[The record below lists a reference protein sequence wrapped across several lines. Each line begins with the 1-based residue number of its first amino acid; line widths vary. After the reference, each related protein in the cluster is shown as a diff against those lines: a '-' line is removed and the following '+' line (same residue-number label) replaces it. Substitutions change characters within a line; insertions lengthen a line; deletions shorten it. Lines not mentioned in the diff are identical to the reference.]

1 MSNKA
6 NKKLKLIKHLEND
19 IYCRI
24 GVSKISG
31 VGVIAIRDIPKNTDP
46 FKTLNNKNDEIIMLT
61 DKDVSG
67 LDKNVLKIINDFFGS
82 GDKKKK
88 YDVLASGANNINVSF
103 YMNHSDKPNIDIVED
118 DTSDYYGFR
127 TNRRIKE
134 GEELTIDY
142 SNYEE

>member
-1 MSNKA
+1 M
-6 NKKLKLIKHLEND
+6 
-19 IYCRI
+19 
-24 GVSKISG
+24 
-31 VGVIAIRDIPKNTDP
+31 
-46 FKTLNNKNDEIIMLT
+46 
-61 DKDVSG
+61 
-67 LDKNVLKIINDFFGS
+67 KIINDFFGS